1 MTEATTYQAEE
12 ALNICMDI
20 GRLMLSN
27 GAETYRVEDTMHR
40 IATSFKLEHVNVF
53 VVPTAIIMTT
63 KNEVGADV
71 TQLVRVTDRATNL
84 EMVAELNQLSRDLST
99 QPKSPNEVRAYL
111 YLLQMRIREFP
122 PYLTVLLAAITTGF
136 FPFLFGG
143 SWPDIIPAFLA
154 GGLGEFLFEYV
165 NGSTNITFFAEV
177 VAAFAIGLTAFTLYT
192 LGLGEN
198 MNAIIISG
206 VMTLV
211 PGIAITNG
219 IRDLMAGHLLAG
231 VSTLAKALLTAGA
244 IGVGI
249 AVVLTFI

>member
-40 IATSFKLEHVNVF
+40 IATSFRLEYVNVF

-71 TQLVRVTDRATNL
+71 
-84 EMVAELNQLSRDLST
+84 
-99 QPKSPNEVRAYL
+99 
-111 YLLQMRIREFP
+111 
-122 PYLTVLLAAITTGF
+122 TVLLAAITTGF

>member
-40 IATSFKLEHVNVF
+40 IATSFRLEYVNVF

-84 EMVAELNQLSRDLST
+84 EMVAELNQLSRDLSA

-136 FPFLFGG
+136 FPFL
-143 SWPDIIPAFLA
+143 
-154 GGLGEFLFEYV
+154 
-165 NGSTNITFFAEV
+165 
-177 VAAFAIGLTAFTLYT
+177 
-192 LGLGEN
+192 
-198 MNAIIISG
+198 
-206 VMTLV
+206 LV
-211 PGIAITNG
+211 
-219 IRDLMAGHLLAG
+219 
-231 VSTLAKALLTAGA
+231 
-244 IGVGI
+244 GVGQTLLQLFSREDL
-249 AVVLTFI
+249 ANFYSSM